1 MMLQATLQLS
11 QSNSRWHWGTV
22 LKLTL
27 REHVGA
33 WLGFWGWAMFN
44 IPWKASLIQERL
56 IQPRLRLQL
65 PIRRQ
70 DEVVPNLFE
79 LQEFLRLVGVW
90 CLKGKK
96 WGVSCPLWPKS
107 ELGQCNVSVL
117 MCTGCRRVEL
127 VWMNVE
133 FRLSYGS
140 VSGVLAAPSLA
151 GFLNEP
157 SQGVSELRQ
166 LKDLAI
172 QQLQQRPQTLPEIL
186 LFLLVLL
193 QPLLCSCQLLLQ
205 HSTAKLCLL
214 DKASLCHYKV
224 YNTRE
229 RSQTFL

>member
-1 MMLQATLQLS
+1 
-11 QSNSRWHWGTV
+11 
-22 LKLTL
+22 
-27 REHVGA
+27 
-33 WLGFWGWAMFN
+33 
-44 IPWKASLIQERL
+44 
-56 IQPRLRLQL
+56 
-65 PIRRQ
+65 
-70 DEVVPNLFE
+70 
-79 LQEFLRLVGVW
+79 
-90 CLKGKK
+90 
-96 WGVSCPLWPKS
+96 
-107 ELGQCNVSVL
+107 

-127 VWMNVE
+127 VWMSVRVE

-140 VSGVLAAPSLA
+140 VNGVLAAPSLA

-214 DKASLCHYKV
+214 DKASLCHYEV
-224 YNTRE
+224 NNARE
-229 RSQTFL
+229 RSQIFL